1 MTKVAII
8 GTGPCGLSMLRAF
21 EQAEK
26 KGEKIPEIVCFEKQE
41 DWGGLWNYS
50 WRTGSDQ
57 YGDPVPNS
65 MYRYLWS
72 NGPKECLE
80 FADYSFDKHFG
91 HPIPSFPP
99 REVLY
104 DYIVG
109 RVKKGNLKNK
119 IRFET
124 SVTSVVYKENNF
136 EVTSHDKKNDT
147 FSKDIF
153 DYVVVST
160 GHFSVPFIPEYP
172 GMTLF
177 PGRILHSHD
186 FRDAEEFK
194 GKNVIV
200 LGSSY
205 SAEDVALQCH
215 KYGAKS
221 VTIGYRHNPMGFKWP
236 SGVKEVFY
244 LDRIEGNKAI
254 FKDGHKQEADAIILC
269 SGYLHHFPFL
279 TEDLKLKTRNRLYPP
294 KLYKGVVWQNNPKLL
309 YLGMQD
315 QFHTFNMFDCQA
327 WYARDVTMGKIKLPN
342 NSEIEKDI
350 NKWVAMEEKLENPDQ
365 MIDFQTEYTKE
376 LHGLS
381 DYPKI
386 DFELIRTHFKEWEHH
401 KVEDIMTYR
410 NKSFSSPV
418 TGSVAPI
425 HHTSWASAM
434 DDSLKAFLN
443 QSKN

>member
-8 GTGPCGLSMLRAF
+8 GAGPCGLSILRAF
-21 EQAEK
+21 EHLEN
-26 KGEKIPEIVCFEKQE
+26 KGEKIPDIVCFEKQD

-80 FADYSFDKHFG
+80 FADYSFDDHFG
-91 HPIPSFPP
+91 KPIPSFPP
-99 REVLY
+99 REVLQ
-104 DYIVG
+104 DYIIG
-109 RVKKGNLKNK
+109 RVSKGKLKSK
-119 IRFET
+119 IKFNTRVLNTTF
-124 SVTSVVYKENNF
+124 
-136 EVTSHDKKNDT
+136 KNDKFELSFQDKVNDKLQT
-147 FSKDIF
+147 EEF
-153 DYVVVST
+153 DYIVVST
-160 GHFSVPFIPEYP
+160 GHFSVPFIPEYE
-172 GMTLF
+172 GMKSF
-177 PGRILHSHD
+177 PGRIMHSHD
-186 FRDAEEFK
+186 FRDAEEFR

-205 SAEDVALQCH
+205 SAEDVALQCN
-215 KYGAKS
+215 KYGANS

-236 SGVKEVFY
+236 EGMKEVFY
-244 LDRIEGNKAI
+244 LDRIEGKKAI
-254 FKDGHKQEADAIILC
+254 FKDGTEQEADAIILC
-269 SGYLHHFPFL
+269 TGYLHHFPFL
-279 TEDLKLKTRNRLYPP
+279 DESLKLKTHNRLYPP
-294 KLYKGVVWQNNPKLL
+294 KLYKGVVWQDNHKLL

-327 WYARDVTMGKIKLPN
+327 WYARDVIMGKIKMPSD
-342 NSEIEKDI
+342 SEMDSDI
-350 NKWVAMEEKLENPDQ
+350 KKWVDMEEKLENPDQ

-376 LHGLS
+376 LHEMS

-386 DFELIRTHFKEWEHH
+386 DFELIRKHFKEWEHH
-401 KVEDIMTYR
+401 KVEDILTYR

-425 HHTSWASAM
+425 HHTPWETAM
-434 DDSLKAFLN
+434 DDSLKTFLN
-443 QSKN
+443 K

>member
-8 GTGPCGLSMLRAF
+8 GAGPCGLSMLRSF

-26 KGEKIPEIVCFEKQE
+26 KGEKIPEVVCFEKQD

-91 HPIPSFPP
+91 KPIPSFPP

-104 DYIVG
+104 NYIVG
-109 RVKKGNLKNK
+109 RVSEGNLKDKIKFNTRGTNTVYKNEIFELSYQDKTKNK
-119 IRFET
+119 ILT
-124 SVTSVVYKENNF
+124 EN
-136 EVTSHDKKNDT
+136 
-147 FSKDIF
+147 F

-160 GHFSVPFIPEYP
+160 GHFSVPFIPEYK
-172 GMTLF
+172 GMDSF
-177 PGRILHSHD
+177 PGRIMHSHD
-186 FRDAEEFK
+186 FRDAEEFRDK
-194 GKNVIV
+194 DIIV

-205 SAEDVALQCH
+205 SAEDVALQCN

-236 SGVKEVFY
+236 KGMKEVHY
-244 LDRIEGNKAI
+244 LDRLEGKKAI
-254 FKDGHKQEADAIILC
+254 FKDGTQQDADVIILC
-269 SGYLHHFPFL
+269 TGYLHHFPFL
-279 TEDLKLKTRNRLYPP
+279 DESLKLKTHNRLYPP
-294 KLYKGVVWQNNPKLL
+294 KLYKGVVWQDNHKIL

-327 WYARDVTMGKIKLPN
+327 WYARDVIMGKIKMPTDE
-342 NSEIEKDI
+342 EITKDI
-350 NKWVAMEEKLENPDQ
+350 NKWVALEEKLENPDQ

-376 LHGLS
+376 LHKMS

-386 DFELIRTHFKEWEHH
+386 DFELIRKHFKEWEHH
-401 KVEDIMTYR
+401 KVENILTYR
-410 NKSFSSPV
+410 DKSFSSPV

-425 HHTSWASAM
+425 HHTPWEKAM
-434 DDSLKAFLN
+434 DDSMETFLN
-443 QSKN
+443 K

>member
-8 GTGPCGLSMLRAF
+8 GAGPCGLSALRSF

-26 KGEKIPEIVCFEKQE
+26 KSEKIPDVVCFDKQE

-80 FADYSFDKHFG
+80 FADYSFDEHFG
-91 HPIPSFPP
+91 KPIPSFPP

-104 DYIVG
+104 DYILG
-109 RVKKGNLKNK
+109 RVKKGNSKNK
-119 IRFET
+119 IKFSST
-124 SVTSVVYKENNF
+124 VTNVIYNGNNF
-136 EVTSHDKKNDT
+136 EVTYRDKKNAT
-147 FSKDIF
+147 SSTDIF
-153 DYVVVST
+153 DYVIVAN

-172 GMTLF
+172 GMKAF
-177 PGRILHSHD
+177 PGRIMHSHD
-186 FRDAEEFK
+186 FRDAEEFRN
-194 GKNVIV
+194 KNVVV

-221 VTIGYRHNPMGFKWP
+221 VTIAYRHNPMGFKWP
-236 SGVKEVFY
+236 KGMKEVFH
-244 LDRIEGNKAI
+244 LDRLEGNKAI
-254 FKDGHKQEADAIILC
+254 FKDGNVQETDAVILC
-269 SGYLHHFPFL
+269 TGYLHHFPFL
-279 TEDLKLKTRNRLYPP
+279 SEDLKLNTGNRLYPP
-294 KLYKGVVWQNNPKLL
+294 KLYKGVVWQNNHKLM

-327 WYARDVTMGKIKLPN
+327 WFARDVIMGKIKVPDSL
-342 NSEIEKDI
+342 EIEKDI
-350 NKWVAMEEKLENPDQ
+350 NKWVSMEEKLENADQ

-376 LHGLS
+376 LYTLS

-386 DFELIRTHFKEWEHH
+386 DFELIRKTFKEWEHH
-401 KVEDIMTYR
+401 KVENIMTYR

-418 TGSVAPI
+418 TGSIGPK
-425 HHTSWASAM
+425 HHTAWEVAM
-434 DDSLKAFLN
+434 DDSLKTFLD
-443 QSKN
+443 QPKK

>member
-26 KGEKIPEIVCFEKQE
+26 KGEKIPEVVAFEKQS

-50 WRTGSDQ
+50 WRTGSDE

-80 FADYSFDKHFG
+80 FADYSFDEHFG
-91 HPIPSFPP
+91 KPIPSFPP

-104 DYIVG
+104 DYILG
-109 RVKKGNLKNK
+109 RVKKGNSKSK
-119 IRFET
+119 VRFNST
-124 SVTSVVYKENNF
+124 VTSVKYDGNKF
-136 EVTSHDKKNDT
+136 EVVSNDKKNN
-147 FSKDIF
+147 KLVKENF
-153 DYVVVST
+153 DYIVVSS
-160 GHFSVPFIPEYP
+160 GHFSVPYIPEYP
-172 GMTLF
+172 GMSSF
-177 PGRILHSHD
+177 PGRIMHSHD
-186 FRDAEEFK
+186 FRDAEEFR

-215 KYGAKS
+215 KYGAKT

-236 SGVKEVFY
+236 KGMKEVFY
-244 LDRIEGNKAI
+244 LDRLEGKKAI
-254 FKDGHKQEADAIILC
+254 FKDGTEQEADVIILC
-269 SGYLHHFPFL
+269 TGYLHYFPFL
-279 TEDLKLKTRNRLYPP
+279 DETLKLKTGNRLYPP
-294 KLYKGVVWQNNPKLL
+294 KLYKGVVWQNNHKLL

-327 WYARDVTMGKIKLPN
+327 WYARDVIMGKIKLP
-342 NSEIEKDI
+342 SDAEIEADI
-350 NKWVAMEEKLENPDQ
+350 KKWVAEEESLEDPIQ

-376 LHGLS
+376 LHAAS
-381 DYPKI
+381 DYPAI
-386 DFELIRTHFKEWEHH
+386 DFELMRKHFKDWEHH
-401 KVEDIMTYR
+401 KEEDILTYR
-410 NKSFSSPV
+410 NRSFSSPV
-418 TGSVAPI
+418 TGTVAPI
-425 HHTSWASAM
+425 HHTPWAEAM
-434 DDSLKAFLN
+434 DDSMDTFMK
-443 QSKN
+443 SK